1 MMQLILKVMKK
12 KHSLYKSFKILATGF
27 LITILPYAVSMA
39 QDRTADIKLRF
50 NEDGDSK
57 LITATV
63 TETFGDSLGEPVPD
77 LDLYFFVE
85 RTFRPL
91 PIGDIFN
98 TTDEEG
104 NVTIE
109 FPADLPGDSM
119 GYVNVIA
126 RIQDS
131 DEFEESEVT
140 QKIRWGVPLETDNQ
154 ENKRSLWAAG
164 ANAPIPL
171 LILVNT
177 LILTAWSIII
187 YLIFQLYKISR
198 M

>member
-1 MMQLILKVMKK
+1 MRCLKNIRTVVTGLVM
-12 KHSLYKSFKILATGF
+12 LLMPVAWC
-27 LITILPYAVSMA
+27 LA
-39 QDRTADIKLRF
+39 QDRTAEIQLDF
-50 NEDGDSK
+50 HQEDGSNK

-63 TETFGDSLGEPVPD
+63 NETFGDSLGGPVQE

-104 NVTIE
+104 KVTIE
-109 FPADLPGDSM
+109 FPADLPGDTS
-119 GYVNVIA
+119 GNVTVIA
-126 RIQDS
+126 RITDS
-131 DEFEESEVT
+131 DEFKDYEVKRT
-140 QKIRWGVPLETDNQ
+140 IRWGVPIEIDHRDNV
-154 ENKRSLWAAG
+154 RSLWAAG
-164 ANAPIPL
+164 ANAPITL
-171 LILVNT
+171 LILVNS
-177 LILTAWSIII
+177 LILVAWSIIF